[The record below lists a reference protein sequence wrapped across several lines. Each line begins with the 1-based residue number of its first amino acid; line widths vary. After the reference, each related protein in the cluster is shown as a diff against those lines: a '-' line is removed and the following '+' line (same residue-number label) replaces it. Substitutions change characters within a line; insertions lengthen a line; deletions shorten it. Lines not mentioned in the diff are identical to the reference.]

1 MLLYLCTFI
10 ILYLYFSTF
19 TFVIG
24 KIETT
29 EVFEEL
35 VKKQREDL
43 LKMIEIE
50 SSLLEYEELKDF
62 FTIETINRW
71 LRREEKLKKF
81 KIMLN
86 EYE

>member
-19 TFVIG
+19 TFIG

>member
-1 MLLYLCTFI
+1 M
-10 ILYLYFSTF
+10 
-19 TFVIG
+19 
-24 KIETT
+24 
-29 EVFEEL
+29 FEEL

>member
-1 MLLYLCTFI
+1 
-10 ILYLYFSTF
+10 
-19 TFVIG
+19 
-24 KIETT
+24 
-29 EVFEEL
+29 VFEEL